1 MEAGAF
7 MEEYSKRVYQGV
19 RVKHT
24 VKDLLAEKRQRQTS
38 VPRFNAGT
46 SNSQAAFVQMPGSH
60 MLPAYYSM
68 RRPPY
73 LTDSDFSPSTKQ
85 YSSDPYSSALGGK
98 ALSYDHP
105 STYPAYIDSY
115 YAPESFGDYR
125 GPTAFSTSG
134 GSLFPTSSLPH
145 LLPPLPGESSNL
157 LLRDSWEQS
166 DGHSVSQGEVLCSEG
181 PMPTTASSGLASADP
196 DSPSLYRLI
205 PGRSGGSTLS
215 GSQPYSLH
223 PLEEVHYPGASY
235 SPSSSYPSSY
245 TYLTSPGEP
254 PGVKVSPV
262 PSEDPGSVA
271 VPLSDASWAKDDGTG
286 SWLPYEP
293 RKAY

>member
-7 MEEYSKRVYQGV
+7 MDEYSKRVYQGV

-24 VKDLLAEKRQRQTS
+24 VKDLLAEKRQKQTS

-46 SNSQAAFVQMPGSH
+46 SHSQATFVQMPGSH
-60 MLPAYYSM
+60 MLPGYYSM
-68 RRPPY
+68 RRPY
-73 LTDSDFSPSTKQ
+73 LTDSDFSPSAKQ
-85 YSSDPYSSALGGK
+85 YSSDSYSSTLGGK
-98 ALSYDHP
+98 ALSYDHS

-115 YAPESFGDYR
+115 YSPEFGDYR
-125 GPTAFSTSG
+125 GATAFTTSG

-145 LLPPLPGESSNL
+145 LLPPLPGESSHL
-157 LLRDSWEQS
+157 LLRDSWEPS
-166 DGHSVSQGEVLCSEG
+166 DGDSVSQGEVLCSEG
-181 PMPTTASSGLASADP
+181 PVPTTASSGLALTDP

-205 PGRSGGSTLS
+205 PSRGGGSTLSLS

-223 PLEEVHYPGASY
+223 PLEEVHYPSSSY
-235 SPSSSYPSSY
+235 APSSSYPSSY
-245 TYLTSPGEP
+245 TYMVSSGES

-262 PSEDPGSVA
+262 PSDDPGSSA
-271 VPLSDASWAKDDGTG
+271 VPLSDASWVKDDGT
-286 SWLPYEP
+286 STWLPYEP

>member
-1 MEAGAF
+1 
-7 MEEYSKRVYQGV
+7 
-19 RVKHT
+19 
-24 VKDLLAEKRQRQTS
+24 
-38 VPRFNAGT
+38 
-46 SNSQAAFVQMPGSH
+46 MPGSH
-60 MLPAYYSM
+60 MLPGYYSM

-98 ALSYDHP
+98 ALSFDHT

-115 YAPESFGDYR
+115 YTPESFGDYR
-125 GPTAFSTSG
+125 GATAFSTSG

-166 DGHSVSQGEVLCSEG
+166 DGHSMSQDEV
-181 PMPTTASSGLASADP
+181 PVPTTATSGLASPDT

-245 TYLTSPGEP
+245 TYLTSPGETS
-254 PGVKVSPV
+254 GVKVSPV

-271 VPLSDASWAKDDGTG
+271 VTLSDASWAKDDGTG